1 MLSFPARIAARYE
14 ASLAASPVPTK
25 MATGGALWGLGDLT
39 AQALTRGDGEA
50 LDYHRLARVAGY
62 GGLLHAPIAHV
73 HYNFLEWAVVAR
85 AKVSPARAPVVKVI
99 VEQFVYWG
107 YLSNAMYHFSM
118 ATLEG
123 APPDAAVERVKD
135 RLWPTM
141 LAQWSFWIPVQ
152 YLNFRFIPV
161 RHQLNV
167 VLTTSVAW
175 TAFLSWTFPPEKAAG
190 ESAGAGAED
199 L

>member
-1 MLSFPARIAARYE
+1 MLSFPARLAARDE
-14 ASLAASPVPTK
+14 AALVSRPVPTK
-25 MATGGALWGLGDLT
+25 MATGCALWSLGDFT
-39 AQALTRGDGEA
+39 AQSLTRADGEA
-50 LDYHRLARVAGY
+50 LDGARLGRVAVY

-73 HYNFLEWAVVAR
+73 HYNFLEWAVVRADVAVAR
-85 AKVSPARAPVVKVI
+85 RPVVKVV

-107 YLSNAMYHFSM
+107 YFSNALYHFAM
-118 ATLEG
+118 ATFEG
-123 APPDAAVERVKD
+123 APPSAAVDRVRD

-175 TAFLSWTFPPEKAAG
+175 TAFLSWTFPPAKAEG
-190 ESAGAGAED
+190 PDRD

>member
-1 MLSFPARIAARYE
+1 MLSFPAR
-14 ASLAASPVPTK
+14 LAAQYETALVSWPVPTK
-25 MATGGALWGLGDLT
+25 MATGCVLWTLGDFT
-39 AQALTRGDGEA
+39 AQTLTKDDRDPLDGA
-50 LDYHRLARVAGY
+50 RLGRVAFY
-62 GGLLHAPIAHV
+62 GGLMHAPIAHV
-73 HYNFLEWAVVAR
+73 HYNFLEWAVVRANVANAR
-85 AKVSPARAPVVKVI
+85 RPVVKVV

-107 YLSNAMYHFSM
+107 YLSNALYHFMM

-123 APPDAAVERVKD
+123 APPAAAADRVKE

-141 LAQWSFWIPVQ
+141 IAQWSFWIPVQ

-175 TAFLSWTFPPEKAAG
+175 TAFLSWTFPPEKPG
-190 ESAGAGAED
+190 PGPETD
-199 L
+199 P